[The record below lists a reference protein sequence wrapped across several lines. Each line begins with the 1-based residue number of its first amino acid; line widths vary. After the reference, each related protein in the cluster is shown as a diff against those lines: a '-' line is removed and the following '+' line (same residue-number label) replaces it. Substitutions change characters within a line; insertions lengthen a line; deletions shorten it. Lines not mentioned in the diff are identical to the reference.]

1 MVPTPKDSTWHF
13 AIDFGT
19 SNTAAAHTSPASG
32 MVEALALTHRSNLMP
47 SAVYLDDSAASHSS
61 SINLL
66 TGDAALAKTRRD
78 ASRLLLSPK
87 RYIDH
92 EMVQVAGENLP
103 IHEVVGTVIGTAL
116 RVGMKQHADEEPTS
130 VTLTH
135 PEAWSPHSI
144 EQLIS
149 AAESIGVE
157 RSKIRTLS
165 EPRAAAIHYASQNQI
180 SNDGH
185 VVVFDFGGGTLD
197 IAVLKALSDGN
208 FQVTAAKGDNS
219 IGGRTVD
226 NLLYRWALQ
235 QIEQDDPDLA
245 DSLQTAPASVT
256 HTLQDNIREAKEMLS
271 DTTNATI
278 AVSTPQGETELLI
291 TREEFNEVIRPSID
305 RAIDLTRAALD
316 QAGVQA
322 EETPIFMT
330 GGSSRIPYVQNRLS
344 EIGLVM
350 TLDDPKTVVCRGALT
365 ATLFGFTGEEVPH
378 TAEFR
383 ANNGASGSHPFAAA
397 AGAASAAGTT
407 AGVAGA
413 SSAMGSSADGSVPSN
428 PFGSNTDP
436 SMNAYGAPTQ
446 HTSGNAYGNNGAAN
460 NTNGYGN
467 SYGNPGQQ
475 NQGQG
480 QYGVANYG
488 QQSAGSQAYG
498 YGGTKPNAPASRA
511 SAAAQLLTRNK
522 KVTGAALAA
531 LLVLVGGFFVVN
543 KLTASP
549 NGLDKF
555 SEATTIPDQAA
566 PEDSENYKALTI
578 LAPEVKGVMPTQF
591 YNRIYTCDTDKVG
604 SSSSSS
610 SDKLPAEMWKCR
622 FLDNQVSKDLK
633 ESTGYSYTYVATGD
647 DAEKIY
653 QWYQGNSNYQKNMI
667 QEAGNGWAEVQY
679 LSPKGSSS
687 TSAGN
692 ESLFYYPK
700 DKQLVVTS
708 YSSYARDNSVKEW
721 ARYLG
726 FMPQEDK
733 K

>member
-1 MVPTPKDSTWHF
+1 MVSTPNDSTWHF

-19 SNTAAAHTSPASG
+19 SNTAAAHTSPATG

-47 SAVYLDDSAASHSS
+47 SAVYLDDSSASHSS
-61 SINLL
+61 EISLL

-116 RVGMKQHADEEPTS
+116 RVGMKQHAEKEPTS

-135 PEAWSPHSI
+135 PEAWSPHAI
-144 EQLIS
+144 EQLIN

-157 RSKIRTLS
+157 RGKIRTLS

-197 IAVLKALSDGN
+197 IAVLQALSDGN
-208 FQVTAAKGDNS
+208 FRVTAAKGDNS

-278 AVSTPQGETELLI
+278 AVSTPEGETELLI

-305 RAIDLTRAALD
+305 RAIDLTRAAMD

-350 TLDDPKTVVCRGALT
+350 TLDDPKTVVCRGALS

-383 ANNGASGSHPFAAA
+383 AQNGANGSHPFTAA
-397 AGAASAAGTT
+397 AGAVGGVGAG
-407 AGVAGA
+407 
-413 SSAMGSSADGSVPSN
+413 SAMGYSTDEPAPSN
-428 PFGSNTDP
+428 PFGSSTNP
-436 SMNAYGAPTQ
+436 SMNAYGSSTQ
-446 HTSGNAYGNNGAAN
+446 RASSNAYGSSASAN
-460 NTNGYGN
+460 NASGYGD
-467 SYGNPGQQ
+467 SYSDPGQQ
-475 NQGQG
+475 NQGRSP
-480 QYGVANYG
+480 YGVASYG
-488 QQSAGSQAYG
+488 QESSSSMAYG
-498 YGGTKPNAPASRA
+498 YGGANTNAPASRA
-511 SAAAQLLTRNK
+511 SAVTQLLTRNK
-522 KVTGAALAA
+522 KVTSAALAA
-531 LLVLVGGFFVVN
+531 LLVLAGGFFVVN

-566 PEDSENYKALTI
+566 PEDSESYKALTI

-591 YNRIYTCDTDKVG
+591 YNRINSCDTDKVD
-604 SSSSSS
+604 SSYNSSS

-653 QWYQGNSNYQKNMI
+653 QWYQENSNFQKNMI

-679 LSPKGSSS
+679 LSPNSNSSS
-687 TSAGN
+687 SSGN

-700 DKQLVVTS
+700 EKQLVVTS
-708 YSSYARDNSVKEW
+708 YSSYARDNSIKEW